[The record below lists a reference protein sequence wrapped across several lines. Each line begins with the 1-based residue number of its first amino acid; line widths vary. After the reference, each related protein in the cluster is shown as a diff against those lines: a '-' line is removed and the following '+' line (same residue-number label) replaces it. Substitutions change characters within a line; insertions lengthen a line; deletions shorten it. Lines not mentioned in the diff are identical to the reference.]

1 MERLQQAR
9 ERMSMALG
17 RVWMRKLSVLGVVV
31 GMGLALGMTSGC
43 SSKKSGEDTAGLTDE
58 SLGGGTGNSLDKYG
72 KTGKGSEGGRF
83 EEVYFSYDSSDLD
96 SAGTEATRANA
107 DLLRN
112 ESGKVEI
119 EGHCDDRGT
128 AEYNLALGAR
138 RAKSIRDALVA
149 LGIKSS
155 RLSTV
160 SYGEELPVCHDGTEA
175 CWGRNRRGHVVDL
188 SE

>member
-1 MERLQQAR
+1 MG
-9 ERMSMALG
+9 LG
-17 RVWMRKLSVLGVVV
+17 RVWMRKLSMLGVV
-31 GMGLALGMTSGC
+31 GGLGLALVMTSGC
-43 SSKKSGEDTAGLTDE
+43 SSKKSGEDDGSLTDE
-58 SLGGGTGNSLDKYG
+58 SLGGSGSLSEFN
-72 KTGKGSEGGRF
+72 KTGKSGSGGRF
-83 EEVYFSYDSSDLD
+83 EDVLFSYDSADLD
-96 SAGTEATRANA
+96 SAGAQATRANA

-138 RAKSIRDALVA
+138 RAKAVRDALVE

-160 SYGEELPVCHDGTEA
+160 SYGEELPVCHEQTES
-175 CWGRNRRGHVVDL
+175 CWAANRRGHIVDL
-188 SE
+188 TE

>member
-1 MERLQQAR
+1 MG
-9 ERMSMALG
+9 LG

-31 GMGLALGMTSGC
+31 GMGLTLAMTSGC
-43 SSKKSGEDTAGLTDE
+43 SSKKSSDDDTAGLTDE
-58 SLGGGTGNSLDKYG
+58 SLGGGTGSLDKFG
-72 KTGKGSEGGRF
+72 KSGKGAEGGRF
-83 EEVYFSYDSSDLD
+83 EEVYFGYDSSDLD
-96 SAGTEATRANA
+96 GAGTEATRANA

-138 RAKSIRDALVA
+138 RAKAIRDGLVA
-149 LGIKSS
+149 LGIKAS

-160 SYGEELPVCHDGTEA
+160 SYGEELPVCRDASES
-175 CWGRNRRGHVVDL
+175 CWGRNRRGHIVDL

>member
-1 MERLQQAR
+1 MG
-9 ERMSMALG
+9 LG

-31 GMGLALGMTSGC
+31 GMGLALGLTSGC
-43 SSKKSGEDTAGLTDE
+43 SSKKSSGDDAAGFSDE
-58 SLGGGTGNSLDKYG
+58 SLGGAGSLDKFNR
-72 KTGKGSEGGRF
+72 TGQAGSGGRF
-83 EEVYFSYDSSDLD
+83 EEVYFAYDSADLD

-155 RLSTV
+155 RLSSV
-160 SYGEELPVCHDGTEA
+160 SYGEELPVCHEA
-175 CWGRNRRGHVVDL
+175 SESCWGRNRRGHIVDL

>member
-1 MERLQQAR
+1 MG
-9 ERMSMALG
+9 LG
-17 RVWMRKLSVLGVVV
+17 RVWMRKLSVLGVV
-31 GMGLALGMTSGC
+31 GGLGLALAMTSGC
-43 SSKKSGEDTAGLTDE
+43 SSKKSGADDGSLTDE
-58 SLGGGTGNSLDKYG
+58 SLGGSGSLSDFN
-72 KTGKGSEGGRF
+72 KTGKSGSGGRF
-83 EEVYFSYDSSDLD
+83 EDVLFSYDSAELD
-96 SAGTEATRANA
+96 GAGAQATRANA

-138 RAKSIRDALVA
+138 RAKAVRDALVE

-160 SYGEELPVCHDGTEA
+160 SYGEELPACHEQTES
-175 CWGRNRRGHVVDL
+175 CWATNRRGHIVDL
-188 SE
+188 TE